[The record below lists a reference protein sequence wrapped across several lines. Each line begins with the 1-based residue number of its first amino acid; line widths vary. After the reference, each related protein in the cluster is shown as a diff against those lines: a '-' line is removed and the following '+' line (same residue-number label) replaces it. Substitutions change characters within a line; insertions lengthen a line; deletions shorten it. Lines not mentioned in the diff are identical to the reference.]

1 MNKSC
6 VAACQKSVRMTVE
19 SVSGCSWNECPD
31 QRGITVRMRVEW
43 VSESAW
49 NPHREFYLPHI
60 KTDRYLLHQIK
71 AGNIQIRLTRLHGSI
86 RAAPVIFLHDL
97 AQYLDALAP
106 SAPPSRDN

>member
-1 MNKSC
+1 MAS
-6 VAACQKSVRMTVE
+6 
-19 SVSGCSWNECPD
+19 
-31 QRGITVRMRVEW
+31 EW
-43 VSESAW
+43 AVQNTTYEQLLRHWDRPCLSLAQF
-49 NPHREFYLPHI
+49 REFYLPHI

-86 RAAPVIFLHDL
+86 RATPVIFLHDL

>member
-1 MNKSC
+1 MVVNKSC

-49 NPHREFYLPHI
+49 NPHHVFSTRAQTQTINAATLQRRIVGQQVIYSRR
-60 KTDRYLLHQIK
+60 K
-71 AGNIQIRLTRLHGSI
+71 RLNTIEGK
-86 RAAPVIFLHDL
+86 
-97 AQYLDALAP
+97 
-106 SAPPSRDN
+106 